1 MFKQALRKPLTGA
14 VVQHQNQQRV
24 RSLHRDAPY
33 LFSMPAE
40 VDAARKSSVATPTAS
55 TIPNTSY
62 SSGSQASQP
71 TAQQSA
77 QRRGFSLYQDAPYL
91 FSLPDEVK
99 AVRSG
104 GVRATN

>member
-1 MFKQALRKPLTGA
+1 MFKQALRKPMTGA
-14 VVQHQNQQRV
+14 VVQKQQRV

-40 VDAARKSSVATPTAS
+40 VDAARKASVATPTAS
-55 TIPNTSY
+55 TIPNTSF
-62 SSGSQASQP
+62 SSGSSASSA

-99 AVRSG
+99 AIKTDGSPA
-104 GVRATN
+104 ATN